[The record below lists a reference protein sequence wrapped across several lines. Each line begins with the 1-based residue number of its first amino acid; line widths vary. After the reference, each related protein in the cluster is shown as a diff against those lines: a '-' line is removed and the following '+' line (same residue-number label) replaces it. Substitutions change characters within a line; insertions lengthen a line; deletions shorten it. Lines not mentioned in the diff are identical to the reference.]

1 MYSRLGML
9 FESSRKV
16 AGGNVGQIS
25 NTANIA
31 DTSHA
36 NSAKFANT
44 LRGIIKETFSQV
56 RIVFITRTIVSNPP
70 LKNIIRLVKI
80 IRCIL
85 PNLIKTQDT

>member
-9 FESSRKV
+9 FESSWKV

-36 NSAKFANT
+36 NYPKFANM
-44 LRGIIKETFSQV
+44 LRGIVKETFSQA
-56 RIVFITRTIVSNPP
+56 RIVHYMYCSF
-70 LKNIIRLVKI
+70 
-80 IRCIL
+80 
-85 PNLIKTQDT
+85 